1 MTIFNP
7 QWRVTIGST
16 IYTNVTLSG
25 VTMTSGRTDIYS
37 QPVAGY
43 CSLVIVNLDESQFS
57 FAINDGLTLQVK
69 DSAGAYVA
77 IFGGSITDIAIDVA
91 AAGDAGIVT
100 TASLTA
106 LGALSRLPK
115 ALTDGT
121 LTKELDGLQIEHILT
136 DLLVNN
142 WNEVP
147 AALQWN
153 TYPSTETW
161 ANAQNT
167 GLGEIDSGIYE
178 LEARA
183 ADVTDMYSLV
193 AALANSG
200 FGYLYEDAQGRINY
214 AGADHRQN
222 YLAANGYTTLSANQA
237 LSAGIRTT
245 TQAGDVRND
254 IALKYRA
261 GTETASDTTSIAT
274 YGKLSQNISTTL
286 HNTVDA
292 QSQAQRYLALRK
304 FPRAKFESITF
315 PITSPEIDNTTRDA
329 LLGIFMGQPIRLTD
343 LPLNIAG
350 GQFEGYVEGW
360 TWSVSYN
367 SITLT
372 INVSPIE
379 FSTVAVYWSQVS
391 ASEKWNTLSNTLT
404 WENAIGAV
412 A

>member
-1 MTIFNP
+1 MTVFNP
-7 QWRVTIGST
+7 EWRVTIGSS

-37 QPVAGY
+37 QPIAGY
-43 CSLVIVNLDESQFS
+43 CSLVIVNLDESQFT

-69 DSAGAYVA
+69 NSAGTYVP
-77 IFGGSITDIAIDVA
+77 IFGGSITDIGIEVA
-91 AAGDAGIVT
+91 SAGDAGIVT
-100 TASLTA
+100 TAALTA

-115 ALTDGT
+115 ALTEGV
-121 LTKELDGLQIEHILT
+121 LSKALDGVQIETILT
-136 DLLVNN
+136 DLLVNT
-142 WNEVP
+142 WSEVP
-147 AALQWN
+147 AALTWS
-153 TYPSTETW
+153 TYPATTEW
-161 ANAQNT
+161 LDAENT

-178 LEARA
+178 LEARTS
-183 ADVTDMYSLV
+183 DVTDMYSLV
-193 AALANSG
+193 SELANSG

-222 YLAANGYTTLSANQA
+222 YLATNGYTTLSANDA
-237 LSAGIRTT
+237 LSAGIRTI

-261 GTETASDTTSIAT
+261 GTEFATDAESILT
-274 YGKLSQNISTTL
+274 YGKLSQSITTTL

-292 QSQAQRYLALRK
+292 EAQAQRYLDLRK

-315 PITSPEIDNTTRDA
+315 PITSSEINDATRDA
-329 LLGIFMGQPIRLTD
+329 LLGIFMGQPIKLTD
-343 LPLNIAG
+343 LPLNISG

-360 TWSVSYN
+360 TWNVSYN

-391 ASEKWNTLSNTLT
+391 ASETWNTLSNTLT

>member
-1 MTIFNP
+1 MTVFNP
-7 QWRVTIGST
+7 EWRVTIGSN

-43 CSLVIVNLDESQFS
+43 CSLVIVNLDESQFT
-57 FAINDGLTLQVK
+57 FAINDGLTLQLK
-69 DSAGAYVA
+69 NSAGTYVP
-77 IFGGSITDIAIDVA
+77 IFGGSITDIGIEVA
-91 AAGDAGIVT
+91 TAGDAGIVT
-100 TASLTA
+100 TAALTA

-121 LTKELDGLQIEHILT
+121 LTKQLDGLQIKHILT
-136 DLLVNN
+136 DLLVNT
-142 WNEVP
+142 WSEVP
-147 AALQWN
+147 AALTWS
-153 TYPSTETW
+153 TYPATETW

-178 LEARA
+178 LQARA

-261 GTETASDTTSIAT
+261 GTETATDVTSIAT
-274 YGKLSQNISTTL
+274 YGKLSQSIDTTL

-391 ASEKWNTLSNTLT
+391 ASESWNTLSNTLT

>member
-1 MTIFNP
+1 MTVFTP
-7 QWRVTIGST
+7 DWKVTIGST
-16 IYTNVTLSG
+16 EYTNITLSG

-37 QPVAGY
+37 QPIAGY
-43 CSLVIVNLDESQFS
+43 CSLVIVNLDESQFT
-57 FAINDGLTLQVK
+57 FAINDGMTLQLK
-69 DSAGAYVA
+69 DSTGAYVA

-91 AAGDAGIVT
+91 ASGDAGIVT

-115 ALTDGT
+115 ALTEGV
-121 LTKELDGLQIEHILT
+121 LAKELDGVQIETILT

-142 WNEVP
+142 WTEVP

-153 TYPSTETW
+153 TYPATETW
-161 ANAQNT
+161 LNAQNI

-178 LEARA
+178 LEART
-183 ADVTDMYSLV
+183 ADVTDMYSLISE
-193 AALANSG
+193 LANSG
-200 FGYLYEDAQGRINY
+200 FGYLFEDAQGRINY

-222 YLAANGYTTLSANQA
+222 YLAANGFTTLSANQA
-237 LSAGIRTT
+237 LSAGIRTI

-254 IALKYRA
+254 IALKYRG
-261 GTETASDTTSIAT
+261 GTEFASDTQSILS
-274 YGKLSQNISTTL
+274 YGKLSQSITTTL
-286 HNTVDA
+286 HNEVDA
-292 QSQAQRYLALRK
+292 ESQAIRYLDLRK

-315 PITSPEIDNTTRDA
+315 PITSPELTDATRDD
-329 LLGIFMGQPIRLTD
+329 LLGIFMGQPIKLTD
-343 LPLNIAG
+343 LPLNISS

-360 TWSVSYN
+360 TWNVSYN
-367 SITLT
+367 SISLT

-379 FSTVAVYWSQVS
+379 FSTVAIYWSQVS
-391 ASEKWNTLSNTLT
+391 ASETWNTLSNTLT

>member
-1 MTIFNP
+1 MTVFNP
-7 QWRVTIGST
+7 EWRVTIGST

-43 CSLVIVNLDESQFS
+43 CSLVIVNLDESVFT
-57 FAINDGLTLQVK
+57 FAINDGLTLQLK
-69 DSAGAYVA
+69 NSAGTYVP
-77 IFGGSITDIAIDVA
+77 IFGGSITDIGVEVA
-91 AAGDAGIVT
+91 SAGDAGIVT
-100 TASLTA
+100 TAALTA

-115 ALTDGT
+115 ALTEGILSKD
-121 LTKELDGLQIEHILT
+121 LDGVQIETILT
-136 DLLVNN
+136 DLLVNT
-142 WNEVP
+142 WSEVP
-147 AALQWN
+147 AALEWV
-153 TYPSTETW
+153 TYPATETW

-178 LEARA
+178 LQART

-193 AALANSG
+193 SELANSG

-237 LSAGIRTT
+237 LSAGIRTI

-261 GTETASDTTSIAT
+261 GTEYATDTQSIIT
-274 YGKLSQNISTTL
+274 YGKLSQSITTTL
-286 HNTVDA
+286 HNEVDA
-292 QSQAQRYLALRK
+292 ESQAQRYLDLRK

-315 PITSPEIDNTTRDA
+315 PITSPELSDSTRDA
-329 LLGIFMGQPIRLTD
+329 LLGIFMGQPIKLTD
-343 LPLNIAG
+343 LPLNISG

-360 TWSVSYN
+360 TWNVSYN

-391 ASEKWNTLSNTLT
+391 ASETWNTLSNTLT

>member
-7 QWRVTIGST
+7 EWRVTIGAS

-43 CSLVIVNLDESQFS
+43 CSLVIVNLDESQFT

-69 DSAGAYVA
+69 NSAGTYVP
-77 IFGGSITDIAIDVA
+77 IFGGSITDIGIEVA
-91 AAGDAGIVT
+91 TAGDAGIVT
-100 TASLTA
+100 TAALTA

-115 ALTDGT
+115 ALTEGVLSTD
-121 LTKELDGLQIEHILT
+121 LDGDQIETILT
-136 DLLVNN
+136 DLLVNT
-142 WNEVP
+142 WSEVP
-147 AALQWN
+147 AALTWS
-153 TYPSTETW
+153 TYPATETW
-161 ANAQNT
+161 ENAQNT
-167 GLGEIDSGIYE
+167 GLGTIDSGIYE
-178 LEARA
+178 LEARTS
-183 ADVTDMYSLV
+183 DVTDMYSLV
-193 AALANSG
+193 SALANSG

-237 LSAGIRTT
+237 LSAGIRTI
-245 TQAGDVRND
+245 TQSGDVRND
-254 IALKYRA
+254 IALKWKS
-261 GTETASDTTSIAT
+261 GTEFATDAQSILT
-274 YGKLSQNISTTL
+274 YGKLSQSITTTL
-286 HNTVDA
+286 ENEIDA
-292 QSQAQRYLALRK
+292 ESQAQRYLDLRK

-315 PITSPEIDNTTRDA
+315 PITSPEINDATRDA
-329 LLGIFMGQPIRLTD
+329 LLGIFMGQPIKLTD
-343 LPLNIAG
+343 LPLNISG

-360 TWSVSYN
+360 TWNVSYN

-391 ASEKWNTLSNTLT
+391 ASETWNTLSNTLT

>member
-1 MTIFNP
+1 MTVFNP
-7 QWRVTIGST
+7 EWRVTIGAS

-43 CSLVIVNLDESQFS
+43 CSLVIVNLDESQFT

-69 DSAGAYVA
+69 NSAGIYVP
-77 IFGGSITDIAIDVA
+77 IFGGSITDIGIEVA
-91 AAGDAGIVT
+91 TAGDAGIVT
-100 TASLTA
+100 TAALTA

-115 ALTDGT
+115 ALTEGV
-121 LTKELDGLQIEHILT
+121 LSKELDGVQIETILT
-136 DLLVNN
+136 DLLVNT
-142 WNEVP
+142 WTEVP
-147 AALQWN
+147 AALEWA
-153 TYPSTETW
+153 TYPATETW
-161 ANAQNT
+161 LNAQNT

-178 LEARA
+178 LEART

-193 AALANSG
+193 AELANSG

-237 LSAGIRTT
+237 LSAGIRTV
-245 TQAGDVRND
+245 TQSGDVRND
-254 IALKYRA
+254 IALKYRS
-261 GTETASDTTSIAT
+261 GTEFATDAQSILT
-274 YGKLSQNISTTL
+274 YGKLSQSITTTL

-292 QSQAQRYLALRK
+292 ESQAQRYLDLRK

-315 PITSPEIDNTTRDA
+315 PITSPEINDATRDA
-329 LLGIFMGQPIRLTD
+329 LLGIFMGQPIKLTD
-343 LPLNIAG
+343 LPLNISG

-360 TWSVSYN
+360 TWNVSYN

-391 ASEKWNTLSNTLT
+391 ASETWNTLSNTLT

>member
-1 MTIFNP
+1 MTVFNP
-7 QWRVTIGST
+7 EWRVTIGSN

-43 CSLVIVNLDESQFS
+43 CSLVIVNLDESQFT
-57 FAINDGLTLQVK
+57 FAINDGLTLQIK
-69 DSAGAYVA
+69 NSAGTYVP
-77 IFGGSITDIAIDVA
+77 IFGGSITDIGIEVA
-91 AAGDAGIVT
+91 TAGDAGIVT
-100 TASLTA
+100 TAALTA

-115 ALTDGT
+115 ALTEGV
-121 LTKELDGLQIEHILT
+121 LSKELDGVQIETILT
-136 DLLVNN
+136 DLLVNT

-147 AALQWN
+147 AALTWS
-153 TYPSTETW
+153 TYPATTIW
-161 ANAQNT
+161 KNAENT

-178 LEARA
+178 LQARS
-183 ADVTDMYSLV
+183 ADVSDMYSLV
-193 AALANSG
+193 SELANSG

-237 LSAGIRTT
+237 LAAGIRTT

-261 GTETASDTTSIAT
+261 GTEFATDADSILT
-274 YGKLSQNISTTL
+274 YGKLSQSITTTL
-286 HNTVDA
+286 HNKVDA
-292 QSQAQRYLALRK
+292 ESQAQRYLDLRK

-315 PITSPEIDNTTRDA
+315 PITSPEINDATRDA
-329 LLGIFMGQPIRLTD
+329 LLGIFMGQPIKLTD
-343 LPLNIAG
+343 LPLNISG

-391 ASEKWNTLSNTLT
+391 ASERWNTLSNTLT

>member
-1 MTIFNP
+1 MTVFNP
-7 QWRVTIGST
+7 EWRVTIGSN

-43 CSLVIVNLDESQFS
+43 CSLVIVNLDESQFT
-57 FAINDGLTLQVK
+57 FAINDGLTLQLK
-69 DSAGAYVA
+69 NSAGTYVP
-77 IFGGSITDIAIDVA
+77 IFGGSITDIGIEVA
-91 AAGDAGIVT
+91 TAGDAGIVT
-100 TASLTA
+100 TAALTA

-115 ALTDGT
+115 ALTEGV
-121 LTKELDGLQIEHILT
+121 LSKELDGVQIETILT
-136 DLLVNN
+136 DLLVNT
-142 WNEVP
+142 WSEVP
-147 AALQWN
+147 AALTWS
-153 TYPSTETW
+153 TYPATETW

-178 LEARA
+178 LQART
-183 ADVTDMYSLV
+183 ADVSDMYSLV
-193 AALANSG
+193 SELANSG

-237 LSAGIRTT
+237 LAAGIRTT

-261 GTETASDTTSIAT
+261 GTEFATDADSILT
-274 YGKLSQNISTTL
+274 YGKLSQSITTTL

-292 QSQAQRYLALRK
+292 ESQAQRYLDLRK

-315 PITSPEIDNTTRDA
+315 PITSPEINDATRDA
-329 LLGIFMGQPIRLTD
+329 LLGIFMGQPIKLTD
-343 LPLNIAG
+343 LPLNISG

-391 ASEKWNTLSNTLT
+391 PSETWNTLSNTLT

>member
-1 MTIFNP
+1 MTVFNP
-7 QWRVTIGST
+7 EWRVTIGSS

-43 CSLVIVNLDESQFS
+43 CSLVIVNLDESQFT
-57 FAINDGLTLQVK
+57 FNINDGLTLQVK
-69 DSAGAYVA
+69 NSAGTYVP
-77 IFGGSITDIAIDVA
+77 IFGGSITDIGIEVA
-91 AAGDAGIVT
+91 SAGDAGIVT
-100 TASLTA
+100 TAALTA

-115 ALTDGT
+115 ALTEGV
-121 LTKELDGLQIEHILT
+121 LSKELDGVQIETILT
-136 DLLVNN
+136 DLLVNT

-147 AALQWN
+147 AALTWS
-153 TYPSTETW
+153 TYPATTTW
-161 ANAQNT
+161 LDAENT
-167 GLGEIDSGIYE
+167 GLGTIDSGIYE
-178 LEARA
+178 LQARTS
-183 ADVTDMYSLV
+183 DVTDMYSLV
-193 AALANSG
+193 SELANSG

-237 LSAGIRTT
+237 LSAGIRTI
-245 TQAGDVRND
+245 TQSGDVRND

-261 GTETASDTTSIAT
+261 GTEYATDADSILS
-274 YGKLSQNISTTL
+274 YGKLSQSITTTL
-286 HNTVDA
+286 HNEVDA
-292 QSQAQRYLALRK
+292 EAQAQRYLDLRK

-315 PITSPEIDNTTRDA
+315 PITSPELDDSTRDA
-329 LLGIFMGQPIRLTD
+329 LLGIFMGQPIKLTD
-343 LPLNIAG
+343 LPLNISG

-360 TWSVSYN
+360 TWNVSYN

-391 ASEKWNTLSNTLT
+391 ASETWNTLSNTLT

>member
-1 MTIFNP
+1 MTVFNP
-7 QWRVTIGST
+7 EWRVTIGSS

-43 CSLVIVNLDESQFS
+43 CSLVIVNLDESQFT

-69 DSAGAYVA
+69 NSAGTYVP
-77 IFGGSITDIAIDVA
+77 IFGGSITDIGIEVA
-91 AAGDAGIVT
+91 TAGDAGIVT
-100 TASLTA
+100 TAALTA

-115 ALTDGT
+115 ALTEGV
-121 LTKELDGLQIEHILT
+121 LSKELDGVQIETILT
-136 DLLVNN
+136 DLLVNT
-142 WNEVP
+142 WSEVP
-147 AALQWN
+147 AALTWN
-153 TYPSTETW
+153 TYSPTVEW
-161 ANAQNT
+161 LDAENT

-178 LEARA
+178 LEART

-193 AALANSG
+193 SALANSG

-237 LSAGIRTT
+237 LSAGIRTI
-245 TQAGDVRND
+245 TQSGDVRND

-261 GTETASDTTSIAT
+261 GTEYATDAQSILT
-274 YGKLSQNISTTL
+274 YGKLSQSITTTL

-292 QSQAQRYLALRK
+292 ESQAQRYLDLRK

-315 PITSPEIDNTTRDA
+315 PITSPEINDATRDA
-329 LLGIFMGQPIRLTD
+329 LLGIFMGQPIKLTD
-343 LPLNIAG
+343 LPLNISG

-360 TWSVSYN
+360 TWNVSYN

-391 ASEKWNTLSNTLT
+391 ASETWNTLSNTLT

>member
-43 CSLVIVNLDESQFS
+43 CSLVIVNLDESQFT
-57 FAINDGLTLQVK
+57 FAINDGLTLQLK
-69 DSAGAYVA
+69 DSTGTYVP
-77 IFGGSITDIAIDVA
+77 IFGGSITDIGIDVA

-115 ALTDGT
+115 ALTEGV
-121 LTKELDGLQIEHILT
+121 LSKELDGVQIETILT
-136 DLLVNN
+136 DLLVNT
-142 WNEVP
+142 WSEVP
-147 AALQWN
+147 AALTWS
-153 TYPSTETW
+153 TYPATETW
-161 ANAQNT
+161 LNAQNT

-178 LEARA
+178 LEARTS
-183 ADVTDMYSLV
+183 DVTDMYSLV
-193 AALANSG
+193 AELANSG

-222 YLAANGYTTLSANQA
+222 YLAANGFTTLSANDA
-237 LSAGIRTT
+237 LSAGIRTI

-254 IALKYRA
+254 VALKYRA
-261 GTETASDTTSIAT
+261 GTEYASDTASILT
-274 YGKLSQNISTTL
+274 YGKLSQSITTTL
-286 HNTVDA
+286 HNEIDA
-292 QSQAQRYLALRK
+292 ESQAQRYLDLRK

-315 PITSPEIDNTTRDA
+315 PITSPELSDETRDA
-329 LLGIFMGQPIRLTD
+329 LLGVFMGQPIKLTD
-343 LPLNIAG
+343 LPLNISS

-360 TWSVSYN
+360 TWNVSYN
-367 SITLT
+367 SISLT

-379 FSTVAVYWSQVS
+379 FSTVAIYWSQVS
-391 ASEKWNTLSNTLT
+391 ASETWNTLSNTLT

>member
-1 MTIFNP
+1 
-7 QWRVTIGST
+7 
-16 IYTNVTLSG
+16 
-25 VTMTSGRTDIYS
+25 MTSGRTDIYS

-43 CSLVIVNLDESQFS
+43 CSLVIVNLDESQFT

-69 DSAGAYVA
+69 NSAGIYVP
-77 IFGGSITDIAIDVA
+77 IFGGSITDIGIEVA
-91 AAGDAGIVT
+91 TAGDAGIVT
-100 TASLTA
+100 TAALTA

-115 ALTDGT
+115 ALTEGV
-121 LTKELDGLQIEHILT
+121 LSKELDGVQIETILT
-136 DLLVNN
+136 DLLVNT
-142 WNEVP
+142 WTEVP
-147 AALQWN
+147 AALEWA
-153 TYPSTETW
+153 TYPATETW
-161 ANAQNT
+161 LNAQNT

-178 LEARA
+178 LEART

-193 AALANSG
+193 AELANSG

-237 LSAGIRTT
+237 LSAGIRTV
-245 TQAGDVRND
+245 TQSGDVRND
-254 IALKYRA
+254 IALKYRS
-261 GTETASDTTSIAT
+261 GTEFATDAQSILT
-274 YGKLSQNISTTL
+274 YGKLSQSITTTL

-292 QSQAQRYLALRK
+292 ESQAQRYLDLRK

-315 PITSPEIDNTTRDA
+315 PITSPEINDATRDA
-329 LLGIFMGQPIRLTD
+329 LLGIFMGQPIKLTD
-343 LPLNIAG
+343 LPLNISG

-360 TWSVSYN
+360 TWNVSYN

-391 ASEKWNTLSNTLT
+391 ASETWNTLSNTLT

>member
-1 MTIFNP
+1 MTVFNP
-7 QWRVTIGST
+7 EWRVTIGSN

-43 CSLVIVNLDESQFS
+43 CSLVIVNLDESQFT
-57 FAINDGLTLQVK
+57 FAINDGLTLQLK
-69 DSAGAYVA
+69 NSAGTYVP
-77 IFGGSITDIAIDVA
+77 IFGGSITDIGIEVA
-91 AAGDAGIVT
+91 TAGDAGIVT
-100 TASLTA
+100 TAALTA

-115 ALTDGT
+115 ALTEGV
-121 LTKELDGLQIEHILT
+121 LSKELDGVQIETILT
-136 DLLVNN
+136 DLLVNT
-142 WNEVP
+142 WSEVP
-147 AALQWN
+147 AALTWS
-153 TYPSTETW
+153 TYPATETW

-178 LEARA
+178 LQART
-183 ADVTDMYSLV
+183 ADVSDMYSLV
-193 AALANSG
+193 SELANSG

-237 LSAGIRTT
+237 LAAGIRTT

-261 GTETASDTTSIAT
+261 GTEFATDAQSILT
-274 YGKLSQNISTTL
+274 YGKLSQSITTTL
-286 HNTVDA
+286 HNEVDA
-292 QSQAQRYLALRK
+292 ESQAQRYLDLRK

-315 PITSPEIDNTTRDA
+315 PITSPEINDATRDA
-329 LLGIFMGQPIRLTD
+329 LLGIFMGQPIKLTD
-343 LPLNIAG
+343 LPLNISG

-360 TWSVSYN
+360 TWNVSYN

-391 ASEKWNTLSNTLT
+391 ASETWNTLSNTLT

>member
-1 MTIFNP
+1 MTVFNP
-7 QWRVTIGST
+7 EWRVTIGSS

-43 CSLVIVNLDESQFS
+43 CSLVIVNLDESQFT
-57 FAINDGLTLQVK
+57 FNINDGLTLQVK
-69 DSAGAYVA
+69 NSAGTYVP
-77 IFGGSITDIAIDVA
+77 IFGGSITDIGIEVA
-91 AAGDAGIVT
+91 SAGDAGIVT
-100 TASLTA
+100 TAALTA

-115 ALTDGT
+115 ALTEGV
-121 LTKELDGLQIEHILT
+121 LSKELDGVQIETILT
-136 DLLVNN
+136 DLLVNT

-147 AALQWN
+147 AALTWS
-153 TYPSTETW
+153 TYPATTEW
-161 ANAQNT
+161 LDAENT

-178 LEARA
+178 LQARTS
-183 ADVTDMYSLV
+183 DVTDMYSLV
-193 AALANSG
+193 SELANSG

-237 LSAGIRTT
+237 LSAGIRTI
-245 TQAGDVRND
+245 TQSGDVRND

-261 GTETASDTTSIAT
+261 GTEYATDAQSILT
-274 YGKLSQNISTTL
+274 YGKLSQSITTTL
-286 HNTVDA
+286 HNEIDA
-292 QSQAQRYLALRK
+292 ESQAQRYLDLRK

-315 PITSPEIDNTTRDA
+315 PITSPELSDSTRDA
-329 LLGIFMGQPIRLTD
+329 LLGVFMGQPIKLTD
-343 LPLNIAG
+343 LPLNISG

-360 TWSVSYN
+360 TWNVSYN

-391 ASEKWNTLSNTLT
+391 ASESWNTLSNTLT

>member
-7 QWRVTIGST
+7 EWRVTIGSS

-43 CSLVIVNLDESQFS
+43 CSLVIVNLDESQFT
-57 FAINDGLTLQVK
+57 FNINDGLTLQVK
-69 DSAGAYVA
+69 NSAGTYVP
-77 IFGGSITDIAIDVA
+77 IFGGSITDIGIEVA
-91 AAGDAGIVT
+91 TAGDAGIVT
-100 TASLTA
+100 TAALTA

-115 ALTDGT
+115 ALTEGVLSTD
-121 LTKELDGLQIEHILT
+121 LDGDQIETILT
-136 DLLVNN
+136 DLLVNT
-142 WNEVP
+142 WSEVP
-147 AALQWN
+147 AALTWS
-153 TYPSTETW
+153 TYPATETW
-161 ANAQNT
+161 ENAQNT
-167 GLGEIDSGIYE
+167 GLGTIDSGIYE
-178 LEARA
+178 LEARTS
-183 ADVTDMYSLV
+183 DVTDMYSLV
-193 AALANSG
+193 SALANSG

-237 LSAGIRTT
+237 LSAGIRTI
-245 TQAGDVRND
+245 TQSGDVRND
-254 IALKYRA
+254 IALKWKS
-261 GTETASDTTSIAT
+261 GTEFATDAQSILT
-274 YGKLSQNISTTL
+274 YGKLSQSITTTL
-286 HNTVDA
+286 ENEIDA
-292 QSQAQRYLALRK
+292 ESQAQRYLDLRK

-315 PITSPEIDNTTRDA
+315 PITSPEINDATRDA
-329 LLGIFMGQPIRLTD
+329 LLGIFMGQPIKLTD
-343 LPLNIAG
+343 LPLNISG

-360 TWSVSYN
+360 TWNVSYN
-367 SITLT
+367 SISLT

-391 ASEKWNTLSNTLT
+391 ASETWNTLSNTLT

>member
-1 MTIFNP
+1 MTVFNP
-7 QWRVTIGST
+7 EWRVTIGSN

-43 CSLVIVNLDESQFS
+43 CSLVIVNLDESQFT
-57 FAINDGLTLQVK
+57 FAINDGMTLQLK
-69 DSAGAYVA
+69 DSTGTYVP
-77 IFGGSITDIAIDVA
+77 IFGGSITDIGIEVA
-91 AAGDAGIVT
+91 TAGDAGIVT
-100 TASLTA
+100 TAALTA

-115 ALTDGT
+115 ALTEGV
-121 LTKELDGLQIEHILT
+121 LPKELDGLQIERILT
-136 DLLVNN
+136 DLLVNT
-142 WNEVP
+142 WSEVP
-147 AALQWN
+147 AALTWS
-153 TYPSTETW
+153 TYPATETW

-178 LEARA
+178 LQART
-183 ADVTDMYSLV
+183 ADVSDMYSLV
-193 AALANSG
+193 SELANSG

-237 LSAGIRTT
+237 LAAGIRTT

-261 GTETASDTTSIAT
+261 GTEYATDTDSILT
-274 YGKLSQNISTTL
+274 YGKLSQSITTTL
-286 HNTVDA
+286 HNEIDA
-292 QSQAQRYLALRK
+292 ESQAQRYLDLRK

-315 PITSPEIDNTTRDA
+315 PITSPEINDATRDA
-329 LLGIFMGQPIRLTD
+329 LLGIFMGQPIKLTD
-343 LPLNIAG
+343 LPLNISG

-360 TWSVSYN
+360 TWNVSYN

-391 ASEKWNTLSNTLT
+391 ASETWNTLSNTLT

>member
-1 MTIFNP
+1 MTVFNP
-7 QWRVTIGST
+7 EWRVTIGAS

-43 CSLVIVNLDESQFS
+43 CSLVIVNLDESQFT

-69 DSAGAYVA
+69 NSGGTYVP
-77 IFGGSITDIAIDVA
+77 IFGGSITDIGIEVA
-91 AAGDAGIVT
+91 TAGDAGIVT
-100 TASLTA
+100 TAALTA

-121 LTKELDGLQIEHILT
+121 LSKTLDGLQIKHILT
-136 DLLVNN
+136 DLLVNT
-142 WNEVP
+142 WSEVP
-147 AALQWN
+147 AALEWA
-153 TYPSTETW
+153 TYPATETW

-178 LEARA
+178 LQARS

-193 AALANSG
+193 AELANSG

-237 LSAGIRTT
+237 LSAGIRTV
-245 TQAGDVRND
+245 TQSGDVRND

-261 GTETASDTTSIAT
+261 GTEYATDAQSILT
-274 YGKLSQNISTTL
+274 YGKLSQSITTTL

-292 QSQAQRYLALRK
+292 ESQAQRYLDLRK

-315 PITSPEIDNTTRDA
+315 PITSPELNDATRDA
-329 LLGIFMGQPIRLTD
+329 LLGIFMGQPIKLTD
-343 LPLNIAG
+343 LPLNISG

-360 TWSVSYN
+360 TWNVSYN

-391 ASEKWNTLSNTLT
+391 ASETWNTLSNTLT

>member
-1 MTIFNP
+1 MTVFNP
-7 QWRVTIGST
+7 EWRVTIGSN

-25 VTMTSGRTDIYS
+25 ITMTSGRTDIYS

-43 CSLVIVNLDESQFS
+43 CSLVIVNLDESQFT

-69 DSAGAYVA
+69 NSAGTYVP
-77 IFGGSITDIAIDVA
+77 IFGGSITDIAIEVA
-91 AAGDAGIVT
+91 SAGDAGIAT
-100 TASLTA
+100 TAALTA

-115 ALTDGT
+115 ALTEGV
-121 LTKELDGLQIEHILT
+121 LSKELDGVQIETILT
-136 DLLVNN
+136 DLLVNT
-142 WNEVP
+142 WSEVP
-147 AALQWN
+147 AALTWS
-153 TYPSTETW
+153 TYPATETW

-178 LEARA
+178 LQART

-193 AALANSG
+193 SELANSG

-222 YLAANGYTTLSANQA
+222 YLAANGYTTISANQA
-237 LSAGIRTT
+237 LAAGIRTT

-261 GTETASDTTSIAT
+261 GTEFATDAQSILT
-274 YGKLSQNISTTL
+274 YGKLSQSITTTL
-286 HNTVDA
+286 HNEIDA
-292 QSQAQRYLALRK
+292 ESQAQRYLDLRK

-315 PITSPEIDNTTRDA
+315 PITSPEINDATRDA
-329 LLGIFMGQPIRLTD
+329 LLGIFMGQPIKLTD
-343 LPLNIAG
+343 LPLNISG

-360 TWSVSYN
+360 TWNVSYN

-391 ASEKWNTLSNTLT
+391 ASETWNTLSNTLT

>member
-1 MTIFNP
+1 MTIFTP
-7 QWRVTIGST
+7 DWKVTIGS
-16 IYTNVTLSG
+16 IEYTNLTLSG

-37 QPVAGY
+37 QPIAGY
-43 CSLVIVNLDESQFS
+43 CSLIIVNLDESQFT
-57 FAINDGLTLQVK
+57 FAINDGMTLQVK
-69 DSAGAYVA
+69 NSAGTYVP

-115 ALTDGT
+115 ALTEGV
-121 LTKELDGLQIEHILT
+121 LSKELDGVQIETILT
-136 DLLVNN
+136 DLLVNT
-142 WNEVP
+142 WTEVP
-147 AALQWN
+147 AALTWS
-153 TYPSTETW
+153 TYPATTQWLDAE
-161 ANAQNT
+161 NT

-178 LEARA
+178 LQARTS
-183 ADVTDMYSLV
+183 DVTDMYSLV
-193 AALANSG
+193 SELANSG

-237 LSAGIRTT
+237 LSAGIRTV

-261 GTETASDTTSIAT
+261 GTEFATDADSILT
-274 YGKLSQNISTTL
+274 YGKLSQSITTTL
-286 HNTVDA
+286 HNEIDA
-292 QSQAQRYLALRK
+292 ESQAQRYLNLRK

-315 PITSPEIDNTTRDA
+315 PITSPEIDDSTRDA
-329 LLGIFMGQPIRLTD
+329 LLGIFMGQPIKLTD
-343 LPLNIAG
+343 LPLNISS
-350 GQFEGYVEGW
+350 GQFEGFVEGW

-379 FSTVAVYWSQVS
+379 FSMVAIYWSQVS
-391 ASEKWNTLSNTLT
+391 ASETWNTLSNTLT

>member
-1 MTIFNP
+1 MTVFNP
-7 QWRVTIGST
+7 EWRVTIGSS

-37 QPVAGY
+37 QPIAGY
-43 CSLVIVNLDESQFS
+43 CSLVIVNLDESQFT

-69 DSAGAYVA
+69 NSAGTYVP
-77 IFGGSITDIAIDVA
+77 IFGGSITDIGIEVA
-91 AAGDAGIVT
+91 SAGDAGIVT
-100 TASLTA
+100 TAALTA

-115 ALTDGT
+115 ALTEGV
-121 LTKELDGLQIEHILT
+121 LAKELDGLQIESILT
-136 DLLVNN
+136 DLLINN

-147 AALQWN
+147 AALTWS
-153 TYPSTETW
+153 TYPATETW

-178 LEARA
+178 LEARSS
-183 ADVTDMYSLV
+183 DVTDVYSLV

-222 YLAANGYTTLSANQA
+222 YLAANGYTTISANQA

-261 GTETASDTTSIAT
+261 GTEYATDTQSILT
-274 YGKLSQNISTTL
+274 YGKLSQSITTTL

-292 QSQAQRYLALRK
+292 ESQAQRYLDLRK

-315 PITSPEIDNTTRDA
+315 PITSPELSDATRDA
-329 LLGIFMGQPIRLTD
+329 LLGIFMGQPIKLTD
-343 LPLNIAG
+343 LPLNISG

-360 TWSVSYN
+360 TWNVSYN

-391 ASEKWNTLSNTLT
+391 PSESWNTLSNTLT